1 MFDILSQEID
11 AKLIVRIYH
20 FIEERFVVNPITTRT
35 RILRE
40 GIVFSHVCL
49 FKFEQVHMVLV
60 GGPHVVDWSS
70 WGAEQGGRVSHV
82 IRECSLSIYWQVFLF
97 CMFSF

>member
-20 FIEERFVVNPITTRT
+20 FIMERFVVNPITTRT

-40 GIVFSHVCL
+40 GIVFSHFCL
-49 FKFEQVHMVLV
+49 FRFKFEQVH
-60 GGPHVVDWSS
+60 VV
-70 WGAEQGGRVSHV
+70 V
-82 IRECSLSIYWQVFLF
+82 
-97 CMFSF
+97 